1 MREVP
6 SRVRRRL
13 AMAAAILAVAAP
25 VRGLAAGDD
34 ATCNRPAITLLRYE
48 EDYSFLG
55 DARCRTERWDPL
67 KYLALSHDL
76 RTSDR
81 LRQRMDEVA
90 TTTHEEIRIDGGA
103 AIG

>member
-1 MREVP
+1 MIPATKQTLRGAPIGTRWKISPVSE
-6 SRVRRRL
+6 
-13 AMAAAILAVAAP
+13 MATP
-25 VRGLAAGDD
+25 F
-34 ATCNRPAITLLRYE
+34 TPNTLLRYE